1 MIDYETYCKIRNLC
15 DVDGLSIRKISL
27 ELGLSFRTVAKWAA
41 AKSYHPR
48 RNGARDSKLDPYKA
62 EIVRM
67 LERHAYSGQQVF
79 QRLRDAGYSGGRT
92 ILNEYIAKVRPRP
105 KTAHLTLNFAPGEC
119 AQVDWG
125 EFGSVP
131 VGRTRRRL
139 SFFAMVL
146 CFSRMLF
153 VRFTLGQGM
162 EHFLQ
167 CHQEAFNYFE
177 GVPQRI
183 MVDNLKCAVLKRLI
197 GNAPVFNPRYL
208 DFARHH
214 GFTIS
219 PCNVGKGNEKG
230 RVENAVAY
238 VKYNFLRGL
247 DIPNFEVLTPLADDW
262 MRNVANVRIHG
273 TTRKRPVDLFDEDK
287 RNMRPLPGILART
300 GRIENI
306 RANSAF
312 RVVFETN
319 RYSVPYRYASKR
331 LRMYV
336 YADELYFYDGQNLIA
351 RHARS
356 YDRHQDFEH
365 PNHVAGLLSR
375 RGKAR
380 YQKLLTDFLNLAPC
394 ATSYHE
400 GLKSRTVSERHH
412 VRQIMALVE
421 SYGPDAVVR
430 ALTDCH
436 EFQVYNAA
444 YIANLLEQRARKL
457 PQPGALHLSRRED
470 LLELELP
477 KPDLDA
483 YGDGVSL
490 DPSQQHPQ
498 QGEDD
503 EPQSPTPQP
512 VG

>member
-1 MIDYETYCKIRNLC
+1 MIDYEMYCRIRQLY
-15 DVDGLSIRKISL
+15 DVEGLSLRTIAQ
-27 ELGLSFRTVAKWAA
+27 ELGLSFLTVAKWAA

-48 RNGARDSKLDPYKA
+48 QDRGRTSKLDPYKD

-67 LERHAYSGQQVF
+67 LERHEYSGEQVF
-79 QRLRDAGYSGGRT
+79 RCLRAAGYDGGRT
-92 ILNEYIAKVRPRP
+92 ILNDYIAKVRPRRKP
-105 KTAHLTLNFAPGEC
+105 AYLSLRFAPGEC

-131 VGRTRRRL
+131 VGNTRRCL

-177 GVPQRI
+177 GVPHRI
-183 MVDNLKCAVLKRLI
+183 MVDNLKCAVLRRLV
-197 GNAPVFNPRYL
+197 GNAPVFNPRYQ

-219 PCNVGKGNEKG
+219 ACNVGKGNEKG
-230 RVENAVAY
+230 RVESAVGY
-238 VKYNFLRGL
+238 TKYNFLRGL
-247 DIPNFEVLTPLADDW
+247 DIPKFEVLPSLAADW
-262 MRNVANVRIHG
+262 LQNVANVRSHG
-273 TTRKRPVDLFDEDK
+273 TTRKRPVDMFDEDK
-287 RNMRPLPGILART
+287 RQMGPLPGIVANT
-300 GRIENI
+300 GQLTNV
-306 RANSAF
+306 RANSCF
-312 RVVFETN
+312 RVIFETN

-336 YADELYFYDGQNLIA
+336 YAEELYFYDGMNLIA
-351 RHARS
+351 RHPRS
-356 YDRHQDFEH
+356 YDRYQDLEQ
-365 PNHVAGLLSR
+365 PEHVAGLLSS
-375 RGKAR
+375 RGRAR
-380 YQKLLTDFLNLAPC
+380 YQKLCTDFLNLTPC
-394 ATSYHE
+394 AGAYYE
-400 GLKSRTVSERHH
+400 GLKSRTVNERHH

-421 SYGPDAVVR
+421 SYGQEAVVR
-430 ALTDCH
+430 ALIDCH
-436 EFQVYNAA
+436 EFQVFNAS
-444 YIANLLEQRARKL
+444 YVANLLEQRARKL
-457 PQPGALHLSRRED
+457 PEAGALHLSRRED

-477 KPDLDA
+477 QPNLDE

-490 DPSQQHPQ
+490 DPSQETQEK
-498 QGEDD
+498 GDVDD
-503 EPQSPTPQP
+503 EQDPLPQP